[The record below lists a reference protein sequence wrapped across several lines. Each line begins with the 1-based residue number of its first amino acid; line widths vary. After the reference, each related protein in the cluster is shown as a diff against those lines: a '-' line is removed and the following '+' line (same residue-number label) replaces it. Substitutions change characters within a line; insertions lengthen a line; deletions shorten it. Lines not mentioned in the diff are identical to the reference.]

1 MCGVCGMHVDWR
13 YYRHNLTTISR
24 SFDLDHWH
32 KSAARLR
39 LFTRRHIEFYTHDTR
54 RPVLKTKENTC
65 EDCPRLSSRLW
76 TYVAN
81 IYCEH
86 HEYLDTYDE
95 VSLNISTTCNV
106 PHENK
111 QGSFLIYTS
120 GLKRS
125 AVALSML
132 RINKI
137 PVTLKKI
144 LFRNWKNPSATGER
158 APSDHTAL
166 VLLRLARRR
175 TARYYFKRERWYAHR
190 LLHRERM
197 NK

>member
-1 MCGVCGMHVDWR
+1 MCGVCGMYVDWR

-32 KSAARLR
+32 KSATRLR

-54 RPVLKTKENTC
+54 RPSLKTKENTC

-86 HEYLDTYDE
+86 HEYLDTYDD

-106 PHENK
+106 PRENK

-120 GLKRS
+120 GPKRS

-132 RINKI
+132 QINEISVRLKEFYLKVGKT
-137 PVTLKKI
+137 PVPMKSEHLPTI
-144 LFRNWKNPSATGER
+144 SRSYYCGSPDAER
-158 APSDHTAL
+158 RDTTSNVNGDTHIAFCTE
-166 VLLRLARRR
+166 
-175 TARYYFKRERWYAHR
+175 KE
-190 LLHRERM
+190 
-197 NK
+197 